1 MSLTVPVL
9 DAATVLPV
17 RDGDAGLEVLMLR
30 RNLESGFVPGAYLF
44 PGGAV
49 DAADEDGGHDPFRV
63 AAIRECFEE
72 AGLLLARDASGAHP
86 DTSDARF
93 AAHRAAIA
101 AGRESIQRVCAS
113 EGLTLAAD
121 ELHPLSRWVTP
132 EGAPRRYDT
141 RFFVALAP
149 PEQVPMHDDHEAI
162 DHLWIRP
169 ADALARNER
178 GDYELIL
185 PTLMSL
191 RTLAEHDAATD
202 VIASL
207 LHPDVHPHRG

>member
-1 MSLTVPVL
+1 MSVPIL

-17 RDGDAGLEVLMLR
+17 RDGDTGLEVLMLR

-49 DAADEDGGHDPFRV
+49 DAEDGDGGLDPFRV

-72 AGLLLARDASGAHP
+72 AGLLLARDATGAHP
-86 DTSDARF
+86 DTTDARF

-101 AGRESIQRVCAS
+101 AGRESIQQLCAS
-113 EGLTLAAD
+113 EGLTPAVD

-141 RFFVALAP
+141 RFFVVLAP
-149 PEQVPMHDDHEAI
+149 LEQTPMHDDLEAI

-169 ADALARNER
+169 ADALDRNRR

-202 VIASL
+202 VVASL
-207 LHPDVHPHRG
+207 LQADVHPHLG